1 MELEKIFGIIL
12 KDIRKNRG
20 ITQEKL
26 AYDCQLD
33 RTYISLLERGL
44 RQPTISTF
52 FKLSKALDI
61 SSVDFIKRI
70 EERYENS

>member
-1 MELEKIFGIIL
+1 MKLEKVFGIIL
-12 KDIRKNRG
+12 KDIRKSKG

-44 RQPTISTF
+44 RQPTISTL
-52 FKLSKALDI
+52 FKLSNALDI
-61 SSVDFIKRI
+61 SSVDFIKRL
-70 EERYENS
+70 EEKYENS